1 MAIAFKKLRWKNFL
15 STGNSFVEMKLNE
28 HNTTLIVGFN
38 GAGKSTFLDA
48 LSFVLYNKPFRK
60 INKPQLI
67 NSINKKDLV
76 VEVEFDIG
84 PHQYKIVRGLK
95 PNVFEVY
102 QNDKL
107 LNQDAETKDYQETL
121 ENYILK
127 LNHKSFCQVVV
138 LGSASFIPFMQ
149 LTAAN
154 RREVIED
161 LLDIQIFSTMNS
173 LLKDDVTENNKKI
186 QKVEYDYMLTSE
198 KIRMQQDY
206 ISAIQK
212 NADEQILKL
221 LKELEDVNDQI
232 VVCVQKTNNLEDK
245 FNRWNSKLEE
255 LNENKVRNKKQKMLL
270 LFHQM
275 NDNIKKLE
283 HDIQF
288 FDSHNDCPTCKQVI
302 QSEFK
307 SSTIAE
313 KHIQI
318 EEMRDGIS
326 KMNVELEKIDV
337 QIRDIELIKNDI
349 TSNNIN
355 MAAHKNTYD
364 GLKSYTIKLGKEIE
378 NLKNKS
384 DTIVMNEDMKQLDS
398 DLETYMSEKNE
409 LLKQKDAYQIAAAIL
424 KDSGIKA
431 RIIKQ
436 YVPII
441 NKLINK
447 YLSAMDF
454 FVQFELDE
462 NFNETIK
469 SRHRDEF
476 SYSSFSEGEK
486 MRINL
491 AILFAWRSVAKLRN
505 SAATNILIMD
515 EVLDSSMDHNGT
527 TEFMKILNELT
538 KETNA
543 FIISHKSDQMID
555 KFSNV
560 IKFEKHK
567 NFSRIVA

>member
-1 MAIAFKKLRWKNFL
+1 
-15 STGNSFVEMKLNE
+15 
-28 HNTTLIVGFN
+28 
-38 GAGKSTFLDA
+38 
-48 LSFVLYNKPFRK
+48 
-60 INKPQLI
+60 
-67 NSINKKDLV
+67 
-76 VEVEFDIG
+76 
-84 PHQYKIVRGLK
+84 
-95 PNVFEVY
+95 
-102 QNDKL
+102 
-107 LNQDAETKDYQETL
+107 
-121 ENYILK
+121 
-127 LNHKSFCQVVV
+127 
-138 LGSASFIPFMQ
+138 
-149 LTAAN
+149 
-154 RREVIED
+154 
-161 LLDIQIFSTMNS
+161 
-173 LLKDDVTENNKKI
+173 
-186 QKVEYDYMLTSE
+186 
-198 KIRMQQDY
+198 
-206 ISAIQK
+206 
-212 NADEQILKL
+212 
-221 LKELEDVNDQI
+221 
-232 VVCVQKTNNLEDK
+232 
-245 FNRWNSKLEE
+245 
-255 LNENKVRNKKQKMLL
+255 
-270 LFHQM
+270 
-275 NDNIKKLE
+275 
-283 HDIQF
+283 
-288 FDSHNDCPTCKQVI
+288 
-302 QSEFK
+302 
-307 SSTIAE
+307 
-313 KHIQI
+313 
-318 EEMRDGIS
+318 
-326 KMNVELEKIDV
+326 
-337 QIRDIELIKNDI
+337 
-349 TSNNIN
+349 
-355 MAAHKNTYD
+355 
-364 GLKSYTIKLGKEIE
+364 LGKEIE

-398 DLETYMSEKNE
+398 DLETYMSDKNE

-447 YLSAMDF
+447 YLSSMDF

-560 IKFEKHK
+560 IKFENMRAATVEKWGIK
-567 NFSRIVA
+567 YNKDKKLYYSTLSQ